1 MKGFKLDLNGDVVLS
16 GGDIVLIQDD
26 ELKAQKVRTVIGTNK
41 GEWTLNKNEGLNFNY
56 ILGKGITDDMIMTQ
70 ITDGLRQV
78 DETLYL
84 DDFKCMRDSENR
96 NVSVSFSASN
106 TQNTALTIEQSWNQE
121 LILKWLNPKIGA

>member
-16 GGDIVLIQDD
+16 GGDIVLISDD
-26 ELKAQKVRTVIGTNK
+26 ELKAQKVRTIIGTNK
-41 GEWTLNKNEGLNFNY
+41 GEWTLNKNEGINFNY

-96 NVSVSFSASN
+96 KVSVSFSASN
-106 TQNTALTIEQSWNQE
+106 TQNTALTIEQSWN
-121 LILKWLNPKIGA
+121 